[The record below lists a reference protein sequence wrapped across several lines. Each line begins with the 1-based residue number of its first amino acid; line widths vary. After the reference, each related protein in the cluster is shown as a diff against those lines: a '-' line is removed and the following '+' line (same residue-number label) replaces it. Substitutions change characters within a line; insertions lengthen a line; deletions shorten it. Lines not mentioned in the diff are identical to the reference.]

1 MNDKIFSHSYSAVR
15 RALGERLTEDKPG
28 YIQMLTGPRQ
38 VGKTTLL
45 HEMEKDTRWQTI
57 YANADTP
64 AATLPNWWE
73 HLLDQTRLAS
83 ANGKVA
89 LLLDEV
95 QYLPDWGLR
104 VKAAFD
110 DFKRRNV
117 PVRIVLSGSSSLT
130 LGKGAKET
138 MAGRF
143 ERLFL
148 SHWPAVELVHQF
160 DLAPEEAVR
169 TYVAQGSFPGGI
181 PFRKDL
187 RRWTDYVRHSIVEP
201 AVGRDLLA
209 LELVRKPALL
219 RQLLAIAAGH
229 PAEIVALH
237 KLRGELADAGAL
249 ETIAH
254 YLHLLEQ
261 SYLVAALPKYSTREL
276 RRRAAPPKLILLS
289 PAIARAIVAQDMEE
303 PVPQGERW
311 GRMVENACIAFAWNG
326 GQEVCYWREEP
337 WEVDFIMTGS
347 WGSWAV
353 EVKTGAFGQ
362 NDLRGLLEFCSRH
375 REFRPLLL
383 CDRQQVRRAGQ
394 WPVQALSWEDYLLTG
409 PPA

>member
-1 MNDKIFSHSYSAVR
+1 MNDKPIEHSYSMVR
-15 RALGERLTEDKPG
+15 QALCERLAENKPG

-45 HEMEKDTRWQTI
+45 HEIEKDSRWQAI
-57 YANADTP
+57 YANADT
-64 AATLPNWWE
+64 AAAALPNWWE
-73 HLLDQTRLAS
+73 HLSDQARLAA
-83 ANGKVA
+83 ANGRVV
-89 LLLDEV
+89 LLVDEV

-110 DFKRRNV
+110 DFKRRKV

-148 SHWPAVELVHQF
+148 SHWPAAELSRQF
-160 DLAPEEAVR
+160 GLSAQEAVR
-169 TYVAQGSFPGGI
+169 TYVAQGAFPGSIG
-181 PFRKDL
+181 FRKDF

-237 KLRGELADAGAL
+237 KLRGELTDAGAL

-261 SYLVAALPKYSTREL
+261 SYLVAALPKYSARAH
-276 RRRAAPPKLILLS
+276 RRRAAPPKLVVLS
-289 PAIARAIVAQDMEE
+289 PAIVRAVGVLDQEE
-303 PVPQGERW
+303 LLPKGERW
-311 GRMVENACIAFAWNG
+311 GRMVENACIAFAWNA

-337 WEVDFIMTGS
+337 WEVDFITSGA

-353 EVKTGAFGQ
+353 EVKTGSFGQ
-362 NDLRGLLEFCSRH
+362 GELRGLLEFCSRH
-375 REFRPLLL
+375 RDIRPLLL
-383 CDRQQVRRAGQ
+383 CDREQVRRTEPL
-394 WPVQALSWEDYLLTG
+394 PVQALSWEDYLLTG